1 MKNIAILF
9 DIENILG
16 GYSFKYLYDISLKD
30 IIKDLHQK
38 GYENIAIQR
47 AYADWSNIK
56 LNSIKWDIAKLG
68 IEPIQMY
75 GFSKGATKNASDIQL
90 VIDALE
96 ILHTKPFIETFI
108 IVSGDGGFTSLAK
121 KLSEYGKKVVGLALK
136 NSTNDIFKSVCDEFI
151 YIEKLK
157 KDEIPHSVVLDNN
170 KLIHIKNDP
179 ILKDMV
185 LSIKQIDTKDLD
197 IAVEKVHHILRFIE
211 NHHSGKYLLARDGMN
226 ISIFA
231 SALHYSIK
239 DFKSIRFGF
248 VKLVD
253 FLRYVLK
260 DTNFKL
266 IYKEP
271 SEFRILKKSSE
282 LYSFT
287 NIEPLWESIPTHSFE
302 NYKTILSHSRPTIYI
317 PENKTDFYSIIN
329 RMLDTREFYNLVS
342 FGEILDSLVSLNID
356 EVKLNKTIHLLINT
370 GVLVGDQSSII
381 VKEQNF
387 SLSISSVEQLL
398 SKIEKNVINKLNTTI
413 ESQELDSTVL
423 NEIMEEFQ

>member
-157 KDEIPHSVVLDNN
+157 KDEIPQSVVLDNN

-185 LSIKQIDTKDLD
+185 LSIKQTDTQSLEV
-197 IAVEKVHHILRFIE
+197 AVDKVQKILRFIE
-211 NHHSGKYLLARDGMN
+211 AHHSGKYLLSRDGMN

-282 LYSFT
+282 LYSFM
-287 NIEPLWESIPTHSFE
+287 NIEPLFESIPTHSFE

-317 PENKTDFYSIIN
+317 PENKD
-329 RMLDTREFYNLVS
+329 EFYLIIERLIRNREYYNLIS
-342 FGEILDSLVSLNID
+342 FGEIIDSLISLDID
-356 EVKLNKTIHLLINT
+356 EIKLNKTIHLLINT
-370 GVLVGDQSSII
+370 GILVGDQSSII
-381 VKEQNF
+381 IKEQNF
-387 SLSISSVEQLL
+387 SLSISSIEQLL
-398 SKIEKNVINKLNTTI
+398 SKIEKNIINKLTSTI
-413 ESQELDSTVL
+413 ETQELHSDIL
-423 NEIMEEFQ
+423 NEIMDYFQ

>member
-56 LNSIKWDIAKLG
+56 LNLIKWDIAKLG

-136 NSTNDIFKSVCDEFI
+136 NSTNDVFKSVCDEFI

-157 KDEIPHSVVLDNN
+157 KDEIPQSVVLDTN

-185 LSIKQIDTKDLD
+185 LSIKQTDTKDLD
-197 IAVEKVHHILRFIE
+197 VAIDKVQKILRFIE
-211 NHHSGKYLLARDGMN
+211 NHHSGKYLLSRDGMN

-282 LYSFT
+282 IYSFS
-287 NIEPLWESIPTHSFE
+287 NIEPLWENIPTHSFE

-317 PENKTDFYSIIN
+317 PENRNDFYSIVNKIILN
-329 RMLDTREFYNLVS
+329 QEYYKLIS
-342 FGEILDSLVSLNID
+342 FGEIIDSLTDLQID
-356 EVKLNKTIHLLINT
+356 DVQLNKTAHLLINT
-370 GVLVGDQSSII
+370 GVLVGDQSSLII
-381 VKEQNF
+381 KEQNF
-387 SLSISSVEQLL
+387 TLIVSSFEQFL
-398 SKIEKNVINKLNTTI
+398 SKIERSILNKLNATI
-413 ESQELDSTVL
+413 ETQELHSDIINT
-423 NEIMEEFQ
+423 IMEKFQ